1 MLLSSVFAPY
11 NIKTPLVS
19 LDKAGLFD
27 ELVGLYVSN
36 DSSISKKDIL
46 EALWA
51 RENKMSTAIR
61 DGIALPHARIEGLLE
76 PRGIIGISKDG
87 IKYDDVGSAPVHFV
101 FMLLS
106 TPTLAGMHLSILSSI
121 NLLLGNQDFLRELIV
136 KDSPEGI
143 HRLLEE
149 YEASM
154 LEI

>member
-1 MLLSSVFAPY
+1 MLLSNVFAPC

-19 LDKAGLFD
+19 IDKMGLFD
-27 ELVGLYVSN
+27 ELVDLYVQS

-46 EALWA
+46 GALWA

-76 PRGIIGISKDG
+76 PRGIIGISRDG
-87 IKYDDVGSAPVHFV
+87 IKYDDAGSAPVHFV

-106 TPTLAGMHLSILSSI
+106 TPTLASMHLTILSSI
-121 NLLLGNQDFLRELIV
+121 NLLLGNQDFLRELMMQ
-136 KDSPEGI
+136 DSSEGI
-143 HRLLEE
+143 HKLLEE